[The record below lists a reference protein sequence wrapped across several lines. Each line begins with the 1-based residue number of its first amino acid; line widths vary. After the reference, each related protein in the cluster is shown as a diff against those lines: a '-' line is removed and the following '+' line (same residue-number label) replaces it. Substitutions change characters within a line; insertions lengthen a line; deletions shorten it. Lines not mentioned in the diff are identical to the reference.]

1 MLIALALALVIPLTA
16 LAASI
21 YTYYSSIEH
30 QIKRLEE
37 ERNFL
42 SNICDH
48 EEEFEQIIKQLN
60 ILYKKR
66 FPLNKSH
73 LLKY

>member
-1 MLIALALALVIPLTA
+1 MLIALAISLTA
-16 LAASI
+16 LAVSI
-21 YTYYSSIEH
+21 YNYYNSIEN

-37 ERNFL
+37 ERDFL
-42 SNICDH
+42 SNICDN
-48 EEEFEQIIKQLN
+48 EERFEEVIKQLN
-60 ILYKKR
+60 RLYKKR

>member
-1 MLIALALALVIPLTA
+1 MLIALALTV
-16 LAASI
+16 LAVSI
-21 YTYYSSIEH
+21 YTYYSSIEN

-37 ERNFL
+37 ERDFL

-48 EEEFEQIIKQLN
+48 EEEFEQIIKELN
-60 ILYKKR
+60 RLYKKR

>member
-1 MLIALALALVIPLTA
+1 MLIALALALSLIA

-21 YTYYSSIEH
+21 YTYYSSIEN

-37 ERNFL
+37 ERDFL

-66 FPLNKSH
+66 FPLTKKH
-73 LLKY
+73 LLNS

>member
-1 MLIALALALVIPLTA
+1 MLIALALALSLTA
-16 LAASI
+16 LAVSI
-21 YTYYSSIEH
+21 YAYYNSIEH

-37 ERNFL
+37 ERDFL

-66 FPLNKSH
+66 FPLTKKH
-73 LLKY
+73 LLNS

>member
-1 MLIALALALVIPLTA
+1 MLIALALALSLIV

-21 YTYYSSIEH
+21 YTHYNSIER
-30 QIKRLEE
+30 QIKHLKE
-37 ERNFL
+37 ERDFL

-73 LLKY
+73 FLKY

>member
-1 MLIALALALVIPLTA
+1 MLIALALALSLTV

-21 YTYYSSIEH
+21 YTYYSSIEN

-37 ERNFL
+37 ERDFL

-66 FPLNKSH
+66 FPLIKKH
-73 LLKY
+73 LLNS